1 MKRIFIAMH
10 YIEIGGAENAL
21 IGLLHA
27 LDYSEVSVDL
37 FLYAR
42 RGEMLPLVPPEV
54 CILPEIPAYAH
65 IESPLKDAFLH
76 GHIRVGLGRLHAKA
90 LAVMRRGKTTAGSDH
105 TAIFSYIG
113 RCVTPALP
121 PVTDRV
127 YDLAVSFLTPH
138 DIVLSKVRAHKKVCW
153 IHTDYSRISLDP
165 AFELPVWQAYD
176 HIVSI
181 SPDVSRGFIKV
192 FPSLAPKIT
201 EIANILPETLIRGRA
216 GSGSAP
222 ELQPGRLNLL
232 SVGRFTHAKNFDNIP
247 DIARRLRDDHHAAPF
262 HWYLIGYGSDEA
274 LIRRRIAE
282 SGTNDCVTILGKRA
296 NPYPYISGCDIY
308 VQPSRYEGRCVTVRE
323 AQLLGKPVVIAAYPT
338 ASSQVSDGKDGFILP
353 SDNSGFAAGLAS
365 LAASSDRL
373 KTIAHKLSS
382 ADYSDRSEASKLVSL
397 I

>member
-10 YIEIGGAENAL
+10 YLEIGGAENAL

-176 HIVSI
+176 HIV
-181 SPDVSRGFIKV
+181 
-192 FPSLAPKIT
+192 L
-201 EIANILPETLIRGRA
+201 
-216 GSGSAP
+216 
-222 ELQPGRLNLL
+222 
-232 SVGRFTHAKNFDNIP
+232 
-247 DIARRLRDDHHAAPF
+247 
-262 HWYLIGYGSDEA
+262 
-274 LIRRRIAE
+274 
-282 SGTNDCVTILGKRA
+282 
-296 NPYPYISGCDIY
+296 
-308 VQPSRYEGRCVTVRE
+308 
-323 AQLLGKPVVIAAYPT
+323 
-338 ASSQVSDGKDGFILP
+338 
-353 SDNSGFAAGLAS
+353 
-365 LAASSDRL
+365 
-373 KTIAHKLSS
+373 
-382 ADYSDRSEASKLVSL
+382 SL
-397 I
+397 IHI

>member
-1 MKRIFIAMH
+1 M
-10 YIEIGGAENAL
+10 
-21 IGLLHA
+21 
-27 LDYSEVSVDL
+27 
-37 FLYAR
+37 
-42 RGEMLPLVPPEV
+42 
-54 CILPEIPAYAH
+54 
-65 IESPLKDAFLH
+65 
-76 GHIRVGLGRLHAKA
+76 
-90 LAVMRRGKTTAGSDH
+90 
-105 TAIFSYIG
+105 
-113 RCVTPALP
+113 
-121 PVTDRV
+121 
-127 YDLAVSFLTPH
+127 
-138 DIVLSKVRAHKKVCW
+138 
-153 IHTDYSRISLDP
+153 
-165 AFELPVWQAYD
+165 
-176 HIVSI
+176 
-181 SPDVSRGFIKV
+181 
-192 FPSLAPKIT
+192 
-201 EIANILPETLIRGRA
+201 
-216 GSGSAP
+216 
-222 ELQPGRLNLL
+222 
-232 SVGRFTHAKNFDNIP
+232 GRFTHAKNFDNIP

-282 SGTNDCVTILGKRA
+282 TGTEDCVTILGKRA